1 MLTPT
6 TPTTH
11 TQPHSRRHGAPR
23 RADPIT
29 TPLLT
34 AGSAA
39 CKGQERFAAFVA
51 HELRTPIA
59 LQHAVAEAALA
70 DPHADRA
77 VLRAMAQDVIASC
90 EQQQRLIDALL
101 HLTRSQDGLT
111 RHEPVDLA
119 AITSRLFQAHD
130 LSTLESIV
138 SLEPAQTS
146 GDPDLIERLA
156 ANLLSNAIRY
166 NVGRGRIEVATR
178 TESEHAVLSIA
189 NTGQRIA
196 GVELTRLF
204 LPFQRFASQ
213 TAAISGGVG
222 LGLAIVQA
230 IADAHGAI
238 ITAQARPDGGLK
250 IDVSFPV
257 KTRAVVP
264 GPLREQIAVAVGHH
278 IAV

>member
-1 MLTPT
+1 M
-6 TPTTH
+6 
-11 TQPHSRRHGAPR
+11 
-23 RADPIT
+23 
-29 TPLLT
+29 
-34 AGSAA
+34 
-39 CKGQERFAAFVA
+39 FAAFVA

-70 DPHADRA
+70 DPHANRA
-77 VLRAMAQDVIASC
+77 VLRGMARDVIASC
-90 EQQQRLIDALL
+90 QQQQRLIDALL

-119 AITSRLFQAHD
+119 AITSRLLQAHD

-138 SLEPAQTS
+138 SLEPAPTS

-178 TESEHAVLSIA
+178 TEAEHAVLSIA

-196 GVELTRLF
+196 GAELTRLF
-204 LPFQRFASQ
+204 LPFQRFVSQ

-230 IADAHGAI
+230 IADAHDAI
-238 ITAQARPDGGLK
+238 ITPQARPDGGLK
-250 IDVSFPV
+250 IAVSFPV
-257 KTRAVVP
+257 KTRAAAP
-264 GPLREQIAVAVGHH
+264 DPLREQIAVAVVHH